1 MRSNHVQVTVDLDRI
16 RASAE
21 EIRSRTGVALI
32 AVIKA
37 DAYGMG
43 AERVADALV
52 STVDAFAYFSIDAAA
67 HRELGLLPTVAS
79 RADAMRLRGTPLLLS
94 VDTGM
99 QRFGCAAEEATDI
112 LKRGDFRQAFTHAA
126 GPDGAAQLADCC
138 GGRVE
143 MLHAAATSLLDHAP
157 SRLDAVRPGLALYRG
172 ALSVTTEL
180 AVAHDTSGPIG
191 YTRFVAPRVG
201 VVLAGYSNGLRP
213 GPALVNGR
221 RQRLLEVGMNT
232 SFVSI
237 EAEDRQG
244 DPVVLLG
251 GELAEAE
258 LADHFGTREHEILC
272 RYAAMGPREYRYA
285 GDAVGRRVA

>member
-1 MRSNHVQVTVDLDRI
+1 VL
-16 RASAE
+16 
-21 EIRSRTGVALI
+21 GPP
-32 AVIKA
+32 
-37 DAYGMG
+37 G
-43 AERVADALV
+43 A
-52 STVDAFAYFSIDAAA
+52 DAAA